1 MILQEAHRMVIESIA
16 PFYDNRE
23 ASNIAD
29 IVTEHITGFGKVERI
44 LYKKNVIDIPQEE
57 QFRDIV
63 IRLMKHEPIQY
74 ITGKAWF
81 YQYIFNVNQH
91 VLIPRPETEELVQ
104 NIIQDNQLNCPSIID
119 IGTGSGCI
127 PISLKKNME
136 AEITAIDISYEALSV
151 ATKNA
156 KELSASIHFKQ
167 LNFLDE
173 SNWDELSCY
182 DIIVSNPPYIRKK
195 EKESMYNNVL
205 NHEPHLALFVEDNNP
220 LIFYEKIARFGNTH
234 LKNQGTIWVEINEAL
249 PNETKYVFEKEHYTT
264 LIYNDLQGKSRIL
277 KAWK

>member
-1 MILQEAHRMVIESIA
+1 
-16 PFYDNRE
+16 
-23 ASNIAD
+23 
-29 IVTEHITGFGKVERI
+29 
-44 LYKKNVIDIPQEE
+44 
-57 QFRDIV
+57 
-63 IRLMKHEPIQY
+63 MKHEPIQY